1 MPISRKI
8 EGFLSKASFIRK
20 MFEEGN
26 RLKNDGKG
34 PVYDFSLGN
43 PQLEPPSQFKEV
55 LLKTVQSDES
65 CTHLYMEN
73 IGYEETRS
81 AVAESL
87 EQETGLPFTP
97 GSVIMSVGAS
107 GAINTALKAIIDP
120 GDEVIITVPYFV
132 EYLFYI
138 DNHGGVPVKVNT
150 TPDFNLD
157 VSVIEKHINERT
169 KVVIIN
175 NPNNPTGV
183 IYPQS
188 TLDDL
193 GKMLKAKSSEIGHPV
208 YLIDD
213 APYRKIIY
221 DTDRCPSIFTAY
233 ENSIMVTSHSKDL
246 GLPGERIG
254 FAAISPRTG
263 DAAELFG
270 AMAFTVRT
278 LGYVNAPALMQRVV
292 RHLQNTTIDIEWY
305 RRKRDLLYREL
316 TGMGYEMPY
325 PGGAFYV
332 FPRAPGKDDVA
343 FTRLMQENRVL
354 VVPGT
359 GFGTPGYFRIAYCF
373 DDSVVEGALPIFR
386 KAIEESA
393 K

>member
-1 MPISRKI
+1 MPISKKI

-43 PQLEPPSQFKEV
+43 PQLEPPAQFKEV
-55 LLKTVQSDES
+55 LLKTVQSDEA

-81 AVAESL
+81 AIAGSL
-87 EQETGLPFTP
+87 EQDTGLPFGP

-107 GAINTALKAIIDP
+107 GAINTALKAIIDA

-138 DNHGGVPVKVNT
+138 DNHGGIPVKVNT

-157 VSVIEKHINERT
+157 VSAIEKHINERT

-193 GKMLKAKSSEIGHPV
+193 GKMLRAKSSETGHPI

-221 DTDRCPSIFTAY
+221 DIDRCPSIFTAY

-254 FAAISPRTG
+254 FAAISPRAE
-263 DAAELFG
+263 DADELFA

-292 RHLQNTTIDIEWY
+292 RHLQNTTIDIKWY

-316 TGMGYEMPY
+316 TSMGYEMPY

-332 FPRAPGKDDVA
+332 FPKAPGNDDVA

-373 DDSVVEGALPIFR
+373 DDSVIEGALPIFR